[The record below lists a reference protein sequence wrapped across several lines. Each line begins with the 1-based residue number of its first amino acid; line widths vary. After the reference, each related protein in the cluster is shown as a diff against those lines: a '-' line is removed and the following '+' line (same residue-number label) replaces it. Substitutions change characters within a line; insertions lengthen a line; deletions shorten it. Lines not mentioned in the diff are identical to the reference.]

1 MDEIKNIPWKQQGCL
16 KRVRKGADRSAI
28 GRRSPE
34 KINGTERTSYIKG
47 REVMKVIGKQRNS
60 RMCFICGMD
69 NPIGLRA
76 QFYNMEDGS
85 VMTPFVFRREHQSF
99 PERVHGG
106 LAATMIDELG
116 LRAMWAKDQSEE
128 SFGVTM
134 SLSVKYRKPV
144 PYDEELFAR
153 GIVVKESP
161 KFVTIDAGIYDRE
174 GRLLVN
180 GEAVYI
186 KLNPEQIVSEAVD
199 THEEMCY
206 LLEDEVRELPFH

>member
-1 MDEIKNIPWKQQGCL
+1 
-16 KRVRKGADRSAI
+16 
-28 GRRSPE
+28 
-34 KINGTERTSYIKG
+34 
-47 REVMKVIGKQRNS
+47 
-60 RMCFICGMD
+60 MCFICGMD
-69 NPIGLRA
+69 NPIGLKA

-85 VMTPFVFRREHQSF
+85 VMTPFVFRKEHQSF

-153 GIVVKESP
+153 GIVVKETP
-161 KFVTIDAGIYDRE
+161 KFVTIVSEIYDRA
-174 GRLLVN
+174 GDLLVN

-186 KLNPEQIVSEAVD
+186 KLSPEQIVSDAVD
-199 THEEMCY
+199 THDEMCY
-206 LLEDEVRELPFH
+206 LIEDDVRELPFAKKSR

>member
-1 MDEIKNIPWKQQGCL
+1 
-16 KRVRKGADRSAI
+16 
-28 GRRSPE
+28 
-34 KINGTERTSYIKG
+34 
-47 REVMKVIGKQRNS
+47 MKVIGKQRNS
-60 RMCFICGMD
+60 KMCFICGMD
-69 NPIGLRA
+69 NPIGLKA

-85 VMTPFVFRREHQSF
+85 VMTPFIFRKEHQSF

-153 GIVVKESP
+153 GIVVKETP
-161 KFVTIDAGIYDRE
+161 KFVTIVSEIYDRA
-174 GRLLVN
+174 GDLLVN

-186 KLNPEQIVSEAVD
+186 KLSPEQIVSDAVD
-199 THEEMCY
+199 THDEMCY
-206 LLEDEVRELPFH
+206 LIEDDVRELPFVKKSR

>member
-1 MDEIKNIPWKQQGCL
+1 
-16 KRVRKGADRSAI
+16 
-28 GRRSPE
+28 
-34 KINGTERTSYIKG
+34 
-47 REVMKVIGKQRNS
+47 MKVIGKQRNS
-60 RMCFICGMD
+60 KMCFICGMD
-69 NPIGLRA
+69 NPIGLKA

-85 VMTPFVFRREHQSF
+85 VMTPFVFRKEHQSF

-144 PYDEELFAR
+144 PYDEELLAR
-153 GIVVKESP
+153 GIVVKETP
-161 KFVTIDAGIYDRE
+161 KFVTIVSEIYDRAGE
-174 GRLLVN
+174 LLVN

-186 KLNPEQIVSEAVD
+186 KLSPEQIVSDAVD
-199 THEEMCY
+199 THDEMCY
-206 LLEDEVRELPFH
+206 LLEDDVRELPFAKKSR

>member
-1 MDEIKNIPWKQQGCL
+1 
-16 KRVRKGADRSAI
+16 
-28 GRRSPE
+28 
-34 KINGTERTSYIKG
+34 
-47 REVMKVIGKQRNS
+47 MKVISKQRNS
-60 RMCFICGMD
+60 KMCFICGMD

-85 VMTPFVFRREHQSF
+85 VMSPFVFKEAHQSF

-116 LRAMWAKDQSEE
+116 LRAMWAKELSEE

-134 SLSVKYRKPV
+134 SLSVKYRRPV
-144 PYDEELFAR
+144 PYNENLLAR
-153 GIVVKESP
+153 GIVVKETP
-161 KFVTIDAGIYDRE
+161 KFVTIASEIYDQA
-174 GRLLVN
+174 GMLLVN

-199 THEEMCY
+199 THAEMCY
-206 LLEDEVRELPFH
+206 LIEDEIREIPFQKKSR

>member
-1 MDEIKNIPWKQQGCL
+1 
-16 KRVRKGADRSAI
+16 
-28 GRRSPE
+28 
-34 KINGTERTSYIKG
+34 
-47 REVMKVIGKQRNS
+47 MKVIGKQRNS
-60 RMCFICGMD
+60 KMCFICGMD
-69 NPIGLRA
+69 NPIGLKA

-85 VMTPFVFRREHQSF
+85 VMTPFVFRKEHQSF

-153 GIVVKESP
+153 GIVVKETP
-161 KFVTIDAGIYDRE
+161 KFVTIVSEIYDRT
-174 GRLLVN
+174 GDLLVN

-186 KLNPEQIVSEAVD
+186 KLSPEQIVSDAVD
-199 THEEMCY
+199 THDEMCY
-206 LLEDEVRELPFH
+206 LIEDDVRELPFAKKSR

>member
-1 MDEIKNIPWKQQGCL
+1 
-16 KRVRKGADRSAI
+16 
-28 GRRSPE
+28 
-34 KINGTERTSYIKG
+34 
-47 REVMKVIGKQRNS
+47 MKVIGKQRNS
-60 RMCFICGMD
+60 KMCFICGMD
-69 NPIGLRA
+69 NPIGLKA

-85 VMTPFVFRREHQSF
+85 VMTPFVFREEHQSF

-144 PYDEELFAR
+144 PYDEKLLAR

-161 KFVTIDAGIYDRE
+161 KFVTIVSEIYNLSGE
-174 GRLLVN
+174 LLVN

-186 KLNPEQIVSEAVD
+186 KLSPEQIVSDAVD
-199 THEEMCY
+199 THDEMCY
-206 LLEDEVRELPFH
+206 LLEDDVRELPFVKKSR